1 MNKGIWIF
9 LSAILLAA
17 TIPSGAQTITKLESG
32 WKFAFGN
39 ASNPGK
45 DWGRG
50 TEYFNYLTKAHSIHN
65 EGPYTETFDDSAWE
79 DITVPHD
86 WVPALPCDSLA
97 SHSHGYKT
105 VGWKYPGTSVGW
117 YRKAFTFTK
126 AQEGRHFTIKL
137 LGAQRLRHPDLRH
150 NPIHRL

>member
-39 ASNPGK
+39 ASGPGK

-50 TEYFNYLTKAHSIHN
+50 TEYFNYLT
-65 EGPYTETFDDSAWE
+65 
-79 DITVPHD
+79 
-86 WVPALPCDSLA
+86 
-97 SHSHGYKT
+97 
-105 VGWKYPGTSVGW
+105 
-117 YRKAFTFTK
+117 
-126 AQEGRHFTIKL
+126 
-137 LGAQRLRHPDLRH
+137 
-150 NPIHRL
+150 